1 MKTVAV
7 FFGGRSAE
15 HDVSIITALSSVIK
29 PLELTGKYKVAPV
42 YITKDGRWYM
52 HDKLKDIK
60 QYQGSGIEKLLASI
74 KPVIVDFDGGFSL
87 LQPTRFGQKR
97 VKVDIAFPAMHGTF
111 GEDGSLMGILDMANV
126 PYVGCDLQ
134 SSVVAMDKILSKA
147 VAKEAGL
154 PTVQDVTFSA
164 SEYRENS
171 SSMLDRIEQELSFPA
186 FVKPPHLG
194 SSVGVMKVVDRASL
208 AEAIDTALHYDN
220 KVLVEKAVANLREAT
235 LPIMGY
241 GDTVIPALL
250 EEPLFNT
257 DEFFDFDTK
266 YLRGGKGGKKGGG
279 KVGAKQ
285 GAQGYSNVPANF
297 PEKLYAEVQSI
308 AVAGFKAAG
317 CCGIARVDILID
329 ETANRIYFNEINPL
343 PGSLYAH
350 NWAKAGY
357 SNVALVE
364 KLIEFALARFDE
376 RQRLITTFDT
386 SFLKQF

>member
-1 MKTVAV
+1 
-7 FFGGRSAE
+7 
-15 HDVSIITALSSVIK
+15 
-29 PLELTGKYKVAPV
+29 
-42 YITKDGRWYM
+42 
-52 HDKLKDIK
+52 
-60 QYQGSGIEKLLASI
+60 
-74 KPVIVDFDGGFSL
+74 
-87 LQPTRFGQKR
+87 
-97 VKVDIAFPAMHGTF
+97 
-111 GEDGSLMGILDMANV
+111 
-126 PYVGCDLQ
+126 
-134 SSVVAMDKILSKA
+134 
-147 VAKEAGL
+147 
-154 PTVQDVTFSA
+154 
-164 SEYRENS
+164 
-171 SSMLDRIEQELSFPA
+171 
-186 FVKPPHLG
+186 
-194 SSVGVMKVVDRASL
+194 MKVVDRASL

-350 NWAKAGY
+350 TLPGSLYAHNWAKAGY